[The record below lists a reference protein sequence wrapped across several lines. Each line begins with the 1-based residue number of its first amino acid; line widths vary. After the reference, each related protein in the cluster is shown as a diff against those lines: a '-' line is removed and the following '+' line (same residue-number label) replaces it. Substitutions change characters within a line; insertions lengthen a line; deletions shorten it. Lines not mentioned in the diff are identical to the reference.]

1 MLVKKENRTSGV
13 TGILGISVKKMSKNR
28 WTSMA
33 GILIV
38 LLVALSSSVYYGAHL
53 YRTYQVF
60 TLYDIAKGIINLNFE
75 IPKNYFKGLMAEP
88 RVIVIDFKNN
98 DYQKLAYLR
107 RTALESSEMV
117 IGQEIKDEIVPGRI
131 RFFGDEESIKA
142 EFSLSGQNFD
152 HIGDPNRWSLR
163 VKTKGDNVLAGMKKF
178 TLVVPKTR
186 APGVFSEW
194 LNHKFEQYLG
204 MISLRYEF
212 VRVVVNG
219 KDIGIFA
226 FEEHFDKRLLEDN
239 NHREGLIVQ
248 ARGDGGLKVFGP
260 TKVAEDPALQ
270 AQWVH
275 LQSLWQSFR
284 VGDIPTSSLFSIDEL
299 AKYYAIADLVNG
311 QHTHY
316 DGNEFFYFNPLTRL
330 LQPIG
335 REWSSPYKKP
345 FEYGLF
351 IETLDPAVTIDAA
364 MPSAVKSF
372 QRQVFDDDKFVA
384 AYFQE
389 LQRISSKSFIDDFLE
404 SAAEEISEV
413 RGILYSQYPY
423 LDMSEQYLFSQM
435 NYINNFL
442 AADHSDLVLSY
453 FESDAQGTNSLVI
466 KNNAPFPI
474 SLTSLNVG
482 ATLLGLD
489 SVVPANST
497 TKLTINDLPQ
507 NTSGQEMTLL
517 FGMPGIQKSHMTTVF
532 PWAEGNAAQ
541 LNSYPVREGA
551 SDYVFKQDNQYILSS
566 DGNPVNISEN
576 LVVPKGYSLIIRQGT
591 TINLTNNATILSYGP
606 VHFEGT
612 AENPISV
619 TSSDQTGAG
628 LIVLGAIEKSI
639 VNYAKFDGLTAYN
652 SPSWAVSAAVLFYE
666 SDVDIRHSVFS
677 NNNSEDSLNIV
688 RSKFTMDG
696 VLFEGSRSDAFDS
709 DFSNG
714 TIQSTKFINL
724 GNDAIDAS
732 GSYISLTNIEIE
744 AAGDKGL
751 SIGERSEMNGRDIKI
766 QNSGVAVTAKDS
778 SSFELTEVTLR
789 DNDVGFALFQKKS
802 EYSVAQGTVTDL
814 TMVNSTENYL
824 IQTGSVLSI
833 DSILITGDLKDV
845 EALMYGAVYGRAT
858 VR

>member
-1 MLVKKENRTSGV
+1 M
-13 TGILGISVKKMSKNR
+13 
-28 WTSMA
+28 
-33 GILIV
+33 
-38 LLVALSSSVYYGAHL
+38 
-53 YRTYQVF
+53 
-60 TLYDIAKGIINLNFE
+60 
-75 IPKNYFKGLMAEP
+75 
-88 RVIVIDFKNN
+88 
-98 DYQKLAYLR
+98 
-107 RTALESSEMV
+107 
-117 IGQEIKDEIVPGRI
+117 
-131 RFFGDEESIKA
+131 
-142 EFSLSGQNFD
+142 
-152 HIGDPNRWSLR
+152 
-163 VKTKGDNVLAGMKKF
+163 
-178 TLVVPKTR
+178 
-186 APGVFSEW
+186 
-194 LNHKFEQYLG
+194 
-204 MISLRYEF
+204 
-212 VRVVVNG
+212 
-219 KDIGIFA
+219 
-226 FEEHFDKRLLEDN
+226 
-239 NHREGLIVQ
+239 
-248 ARGDGGLKVFGP
+248 
-260 TKVAEDPALQ
+260 
-270 AQWVH
+270 
-275 LQSLWQSFR
+275 
-284 VGDIPTSSLFSIDEL
+284 
-299 AKYYAIADLVNG
+299 
-311 QHTHY
+311 
-316 DGNEFFYFNPLTRL
+316 
-330 LQPIG
+330 
-335 REWSSPYKKP
+335 
-345 FEYGLF
+345 
-351 IETLDPAVTIDAA
+351 
-364 MPSAVKSF
+364 
-372 QRQVFDDDKFVA
+372 
-384 AYFQE
+384 
-389 LQRISSKSFIDDFLE
+389 
-404 SAAEEISEV
+404 
-413 RGILYSQYPY
+413 
-423 LDMSEQYLFSQM
+423 
-435 NYINNFL
+435 
-442 AADHSDLVLSY
+442 
-453 FESDAQGTNSLVI
+453 
-466 KNNAPFPI
+466 
-474 SLTSLNVG
+474 
-482 ATLLGLD
+482 
-489 SVVPANST
+489 
-497 TKLTINDLPQ
+497 
-507 NTSGQEMTLL
+507 
-517 FGMPGIQKSHMTTVF
+517 
-532 PWAEGNAAQ
+532 
-541 LNSYPVREGA
+541 
-551 SDYVFKQDNQYILSS
+551 FKQDNQYILSS